1 MSNKET
7 LLGAANA
14 GPPPVFISSSIAR
27 SNSSGI
33 TVTAPTG
40 IQNGDLLV
48 AIGFTPKTSTTV
60 TLPSGFSIQTF
71 IGTGNVT
78 AGVSSFVATKV
89 AASESGN
96 YTFTWT
102 GNPTIAILVYRNA
115 TTVNSIGATSE
126 VNSTSVAAPSITPSY
141 EGTLIAYFATVK
153 GATISSSP
161 SGMTLRASK
170 TDPISGA
177 LYLYDLAAQSAT
189 ATGSKSATW
198 DGTSDDTI
206 SFLLQITNEPNIAPT
221 FVASAQNA
229 TSATTSLTI
238 NKPTGTQQN
247 DLMVAIVQTD
257 ASSSWT
263 SPAGWTEVA
272 DKGGKPGVSVAY
284 KVAGASEGSN
294 YTFTAGSS
302 GDTTGSILTYRSATY
317 DTVGAFTTGSSTLT
331 VPGVTVSASQSILIV
346 TGVNSS
352 STTVTYPTY
361 MTSRTS
367 NSIDSPS
374 FAVVDEAIPKGPSRN
389 ILVGVGGSINVAGI
403 MLSIKPSIS
412 LV

>member
-48 AIGFTPKTSTTV
+48 AIGFTPKVSSNV

-71 IGTGNVT
+71 IGTGSVT
-78 AGVSSFVATKV
+78 ADMSGFIATKV

-102 GNPTIAILVYRNA
+102 ANPTIAILVYRNA

-198 DGTSDDTI
+198 NGTSDDTI

-294 YTFTAGSS
+294 YTFTAGSN
-302 GDTTGSILTYRSATY
+302 GDTAGSILTYRSATY

-346 TGVNSS
+346 TGVSG
-352 STTVTYPTY
+352 STNTITGPSY

-367 NSIDSPS
+367 DFVSKPS
-374 FAVVDEAIPKGPSRN
+374 YLVLDKAIPKGPSRN
-389 ILVGVGGSINVAGI
+389 ILVNVGSSINVAGI
-403 MLSIKPSIS
+403 MLSIKPSTS